1 MAKGFVY
8 LTAVVDVASRKVLAH
23 KVAITLE
30 AVHAK
35 EVIEQAFNRYCTPE
49 IVNTD
54 QGSQFTAEE
63 FTRVV
68 LSKGCKLSM
77 DGRGAWRDNVF
88 VERLWRSVKYERVY
102 LKAYDSV
109 SAARAD
115 VADYL
120 GWYNTN
126 RPHSS
131 LDRLAPDEK
140 YAATLPTLKLAA

>member
-1 MAKGFVY
+1 MWPA
-8 LTAVVDVASRKVLAH
+8 VLAH

-30 AVHAK
+30 AAHAK
-35 EVIEQAFNRYCTPE
+35 EVIEQAFARHGTPK

-54 QGSQFTAEE
+54 QGSQFTATE
-63 FTRVV
+63 FNDAVFAR
-68 LSKGCKLSM
+68 GCRLSM

-102 LKAYDSV
+102 LKVYDGV

-115 VADYL
+115 IADYL
-120 GWYNTN
+120 DWYNTH

-131 LDRLAPDEK
+131 LDLLTSQEAYR
-140 YAATLPTLKLAA
+140 AALPQLKLAA

>member
-1 MAKGFVY
+1 MARGFVY

-30 AVHAK
+30 AVHATD
-35 EVIEQAFNRYCTPE
+35 VIEQAFARYGTPE

-54 QGSQFTAEE
+54 QGSQFTANE
-63 FTRVV
+63 FTRSV
-68 LSKGCKLSM
+68 LDCGCKLSM

-102 LKAYDSV
+102 LKAYDAV

-115 VADYL
+115 IADYL
-120 GWYNTN
+120 DWDNAH

-131 LDRLAPDEK
+131 VERLTPAEK
-140 YAATLPTLKLAA
+140 YVAELPTMKLAA